1 MIGEILG
8 NRYEIVEQIGE
19 GGMSIVYKARCNKL
33 DRFVAVKILKN
44 KLCDNAD
51 IVTKFKREATAIAT
65 LSDNNIVNVLDVGTQ
80 DNINYIVMEYVK
92 GKTLKEVIREF
103 GKLNYETTIKI
114 STQIAKALDC
124 AHKNK
129 IIHRDIKPQNILVT
143 EEGLIKVTDFGIA
156 KLATSETLTNTTTI
170 MGSAQYFSPEQA
182 KGSIIDVRTDIYS
195 LGVVIYEMAT
205 GKLPFEADSPVSIA
219 LKHIQE
225 EPVPPKQIN
234 SRIPDSLN
242 KLILKA
248 MEKDA
253 NKRYQTAKEIINDL
267 QKIKEDPN
275 AIIIGKSEQPDD
287 GHTMVMAAVNLPS
300 DNIPINKDLDEDYD
314 DEDDDYYDDE
324 DDDEEKRR
332 KPKKKKKKSNKNLII
347 GIIIA
352 IVLLIA
358 GVGAYSALGGGAL
371 TEKDAII
378 PDLNGMT
385 LAEAKSALEGV
396 GLVLEDGGTEESDQ
410 PEGAVLQFSPEA
422 GSTVKSGSK
431 VRVIISGGV
440 TKIKMQDLRETSLA
454 DAKKVL
460 DKDGL
465 TNYTSIE
472 KNDDVIKTG
481 YVISTDPEAGS
492 EITVDSKITIYV
504 SKGPATKY
512 VSVPGLMGLT
522 RDEAIATLTSGK
534 LKYNTPVEGVTT
546 EESKNGTVINVSH
559 QQGIQVA
566 ENTPITITIG
576 KYTAPVEKTVDVD
589 DLDLEK
595 GMTKE
600 EAISAFK
607 DSGLVY
613 SENGEKGVLESWTP
627 NKGELKEGSSIALKF
642 KVVTTPTTP
651 TKDKDDK

>member
-33 DRFVAVKILKN
+33 DRFVAVKVLKN
-44 KLCDNAD
+44 KLCDNAE

-114 STQIAKALDC
+114 GTQIAKALDC

-182 KGSIIDVRTDIYS
+182 KGSVIDARTDIYS
-195 LGVVIYEMAT
+195 FGVVMYEMAT

-253 NKRYQTAKEIINDL
+253 NKRYQTAREMINDL

-275 AIIIGKSEQPDD
+275 AVIIGKAEEPDD
-287 GHTMVMAAVNLPS
+287 GHTIVMAAVNIPS
-300 DNIPINKDLDEDYD
+300 DNLPKNKALDEDYD
-314 DEDDDYYDDE
+314 DEDEDYYDEDE
-324 DDDEEKRR
+324 DDEEEKRK
-332 KPKKKKKKSNKNLII
+332 KPKKNKKSNKKLII
-347 GIIIA
+347 WIA
-352 IVLLIA
+352 IAVALLLL
-358 GVGAYSALGGGAL
+358 GVGAYSAFGGG
-371 TEKDAII
+371 TSTKKDVII
-378 PDLNGMT
+378 PDVNGMT
-385 LAEAKSALEGV
+385 LAEAKSALEKA
-396 GLVLEDGGTEESDQ
+396 GLVLDEGGTEKSDK
-410 PEGAVLQFSPEA
+410 PEGTIIQVFPEV

-431 VRVIISGGV
+431 VRVIVSGGV
-440 TKIKMQDLRETSLA
+440 TKLKMQDLRESSLE
-454 DAKKVL
+454 DAKKIL
-460 DKDGL
+460 DTDGL
-465 TNYTSIE
+465 TKYTAVE
-472 KNDDVIKTG
+472 KNDDTIKAG
-481 YVISTDPEAGS
+481 YVISTDPEAGT
-492 EITVDSKITIYV
+492 EITLDSKITIYV

-522 RDEAIATLTSGK
+522 RDEAIAKITSSK
-534 LKYNTPVEGVTT
+534 LKYSVKEAATT
-546 EESKNGTVINVSH
+546 D
-559 QQGIQVA
+559 
-566 ENTPITITIG
+566 
-576 KYTAPVEKTVDVD
+576 EKMMVW
-589 DLDLEK
+589 L
-595 GMTKE
+595 
-600 EAISAFK
+600 
-607 DSGLVY
+607 
-613 SENGEKGVLESWTP
+613 
-627 NKGELKEGSSIALKF
+627 
-642 KVVTTPTTP
+642 
-651 TKDKDDK
+651 